1 MFEIILLIILIL
13 LNAFF
18 VMMEMSFITIND
30 LKIENAALKG
40 NKKAKKINEMIKQP
54 SKFLATIQIGIT
66 FVGFLSSAIASSTFA
81 DNLTPILH
89 KIIKIDYN
97 TLNIIT
103 IIIIT
108 IILSFLMLI
117 FGELVPKRI
126 GMKYRETIAYKTIN
140 ILKIISNIFKPFVF
154 LLTKITNI
162 ISKLFGIN
170 EQDEEIVTE
179 EEVKMLVDE
188 ALEFKTLQKYERDY
202 IHNVLKLNDIKI
214 KNIMTLKK
222 DTFSLDINTDLS
234 SALNILI
241 KEKIIHN
248 KIPITEKT
256 KVIGILHSKD
266 IIKNINNKDINL
278 KNIIKTPI
286 YIESNKFI
294 YETFNVLKNNKSQIA
309 IITENNKYIGIVTM
323 EDILEEIVG
332 DLYDEFDKNNL
343 TNSL

>member
-1 MFEIILLIILIL
+1 MIEIIFLIILIL
-13 LNAFF
+13 LNALF
-18 VMMEMSFITIND
+18 VTIEMSFITIND
-30 LKIENAALKG
+30 LKIEKQASKG

-81 DNLTPILH
+81 DNLTPILYEL
-89 KIIKIDYN
+89 IPIDYN

-126 GMKYRETIAYKTIN
+126 GMKYSEKIAYLTIN
-140 ILKIISNIFKPFVF
+140 ILKIISTIFKPFVF

-170 EQDEEIVTE
+170 EHDEEIVTE

-188 ALEFKTLQKYERDY
+188 ALEFGTLQKYERDY
-202 IHNVLKLNDIKI
+202 IHNILKFNDIKI
-214 KNIMTLKK
+214 KNIMAHKK
-222 DTFSLDINTDLS
+222 DVTTLNSDTNLNN
-234 SALNILI
+234 ALNILI
-241 KEKIIHN
+241 NEQTIHN
-248 KIPITEKT
+248 KIPVIEKY
-256 KVIGILHSKD
+256 KIIGILHSKE
-266 IIKNINNKDINL
+266 ILKNINNKDKNL
-278 KNIIKTPI
+278 KDIIKPPI
-286 YIESNKFI
+286 FIDSNKLIF
-294 YETFNVLKNNKSQIA
+294 ETFNILKSNKSQIA

-343 TNSL
+343 TN